1 MADKSDDLVIGVSTD
16 MTAVQRA
23 IKKLDGDIARAGSQ
37 IERQFAKVGQGI
49 DKAMPSSIQDRINKM
64 VGVQAAATK
73 GWTGALADQGKEME
87 RLRARFSPMF
97 STITSY
103 KSAIGEIRAAHRLGA
118 ISADEM
124 ASAIQR
130 ERQAALASI
139 AAIKGRNAALADTP
153 VAMAGRGANNFN
165 TANIAAQFQDIA
177 VMTQMGI
184 ANPLTI
190 ALQQGTQ
197 LSAVFNQ
204 MGGTKDVIRGIGAA
218 FLSIVNPVSLV
229 TIGTIAAGVA
239 AYNYFSETKD
249 GAKDTE
255 KALKEQAD
263 LIQRVAQKWGD
274 ALPAIRAYANEQ
286 DRLAGRADISKS
298 FEGRYKETFKA
309 IGQEVGS
316 AGDAINDVMDL
327 LRNTAPA
334 DQLVAMQAALRTL
347 TETAAANKTTTAEM
361 EAAQRSLLDLYASTG
376 VPVFKDTADAIAK
389 LTPRLAETNAEMA
402 TLADQERL
410 GLMFQNLQASIGSIS
425 SAKAREELSALLEQ
439 AKNSEI
445 SVEDLIKK
453 LAEIS
458 GYAPD
463 VSGIVAAFVA
473 VTKAAASAAQASTSI
488 YSHGGPLTRGRY
500 GQALELPQNPP
511 APARRMDPYFED
523 WRTKSSGGGRSK
535 TPKRTADDRFFEDI
549 EAIKQRTI
557 ALAEERAQLGLSFEA
572 QTKRKTAFDLEQKAL
587 KDVREAAR
595 QKGDQ
600 DWQNAQLTPD
610 QIRQIDEVSSA
621 YAKQAEE
628 LRNAQNEM
636 AFQRDIVNGIMSDV
650 RSALEDGKIT
660 TEEWGNIFLNVIDK
674 ITDKLQDELLNAL
687 FEVGSAGGDGAGIGG
702 GGLGGIFG
710 TIGKIF
716 GFSQGTANTGGQRG
730 QPRGVVHGQE
740 AVIPLPGNGKVPV
753 QIQAPVAPRIQAPA
767 SHTSGPSMTYAPTYD
782 MRGASVEAVA
792 KLEQMRARDKAEMPA
807 VIIRTIRD
815 AQKRRII

>member
-1 MADKSDDLVIGVSTD
+1 MADKTDDLVIGVSTD
-16 MTAVQRA
+16 LSSVQRA

-73 GWTGALADQGKEME
+73 EWTGALASQGKEMD
-87 RLRARFSPMF
+87 RLRAKFSPMF

-153 VAMAGRGANNFN
+153 VAMAGRGASNFN
-165 TANIAAQFQDIA
+165 TANIAAQLQDIG
-177 VMTQMGI
+177 VMAQMGV
-184 ANPLTI
+184 ASPLTI

-204 MGGTKDVIRGIGAA
+204 MGGARDIIKGIGAA

-239 AYNYFSETKD
+239 AYNYFSEAED
-249 GAKDTE
+249 GAANTQ

-263 LIQRVAQKWGD
+263 LIQRVAQKWGE

-286 DRLAGRADISKS
+286 DRLAGNAAADAS
-298 FEGRYKETFKA
+298 FKKLANDTFGK
-309 IGQEVGS
+309 IKDEVSS
-316 AGDAINDVMDL
+316 AGNAIQDVMDL
-327 LRNTAPA
+327 LKVAVPTEQIVAIQRAFSGLSESAAKNKTTVEELDAAHRALMNAFQSENIPVLKAAA
-334 DQLVAMQAALRTL
+334 DALAALRPEL
-347 TETAAANKTTTAEM
+347 VDTTVEL
-361 EAAQRSLLDLYASTG
+361 ERLAAQ
-376 VPVFKDTADAIAK
+376 KDVTK
-389 LTPRLAETNAEMA
+389 SFE
-402 TLADQERL
+402 
-410 GLMFQNLQASIGSIS
+410 NLQAAIGNIS
-425 SAKAREELSALLEQ
+425 SAKAREELNALLEQ
-439 AKNSEI
+439 AKTSEI
-445 SVEDLIKK
+445 SVDDLVKK

-473 VTKAAASAAQASTSI
+473 VAKAAASAAQTSASV
-488 YSHGGPLTRGRY
+488 YSRGGPLTRGRY
-500 GQALELPQNPP
+500 GRYPQLPET
-511 APARRMDPYFED
+511 APTPTRRMDPYFED
-523 WRTKSSGGGRSK
+523 WRTKEK
-535 TPKRTADDRFFEDI
+535 AVKAPKRTADDRFFEDI

-557 ALAEERAQLGLSFEA
+557 ALAEERAQLGLSYEA
-572 QTKRKTAFDLEQKAL
+572 QQKRRVAFDLEQKAL

-610 QIRQIDEVSSA
+610 QIRQIDEVSGA
-621 YAKQAEE
+621 YARQAAE
-628 LRNAQNEM
+628 LRKSHE
-636 AFQRDIVNGIMSDV
+636 QRQFWEDSIYGLFTDLIPAIETGNK
-650 RSALEDGKIT
+650 ALD
-660 TEEWGNIFLNVIDK
+660 NFLNTLMQVAA
-674 ITDKLQDELLNAL
+674 QSVLLGKGP
-687 FEVGSAGGDGAGIGG
+687 FGGGG
-702 GGLGGIFG
+702 GGLIGSLLGGIG
-710 TIGKIF
+710 IP
-716 GFSQGTANTGGQRG
+716 GFASGTANTGGSKG
-730 QPRGVVHGQE
+730 QPIGLVHGQE

-753 QIQAPVAPRIQAPA
+753 QIQAPVAPRFSDANQTNGRMHVTVGVDVDGNGNLLPFVKSVSQGEAQRSTAQLGRSVPKMVD
-767 SHTSGPSMTYAPTYD
+767 STNRD
-782 MRGASVEAVA
+782 MRV
-792 KLEQMRARDKAEMPA
+792 RN
-807 VIIRTIRD
+807 
-815 AQKRRII
+815 RRP